1 MSGPAEVPPLW
12 RIGDVIDGRY
22 EVTRVHEHG
31 GMGLVYR
38 VRHLLWGTDLA
49 VKCPRPELFQSA
61 ADRER
66 FVTEAEVW
74 VSLGLH
80 PNVCACHYV
89 RTLGGIPRVFA
100 EYVAGGSLRD
110 WIDDRRLYE
119 GTEREVLTR
128 ITDFA
133 IQTAWG
139 LEHAH
144 SRGLV
149 HQDMKPANVLLDEEG
164 TAKVTDF
171 GLARARAV
179 AMTMPA
185 RESAPGVSVLV
196 PAGGLTRA
204 YASPEQASGESLGRR
219 TDIYSF
225 AVSVLE
231 MFTGGITWMA
241 GPIAGEALAAYR
253 ADGPGEAGLPAM
265 PGELADVLERC
276 LHLDPA
282 DRPGS
287 MAEVATGLAEV
298 HQRISGGPYP
308 RATPVAADLRADE
321 LNNRGVSLLDLDRTS
336 EAREAFAA
344 ALAADPQH
352 LEATYNT
359 GLHRWRHGEVT
370 DEELITGLESIR
382 TDAGDPWQAR
392 HLLAQVHLERGDL
405 TAARTLL
412 GELGDEAAGEPEVQA
427 ALRTVQSGRL
437 TDARCAEARAIPW
450 ALFRNDE
457 LTEPDG
463 PYKNGPYLLTSLTPD
478 GRLLLTGGR
487 DGMVKLW
494 DLRSGECLQAV
505 EAHFENGHREEVCS
519 IALTPDGRF
528 AASTGKDHTL
538 RLWDLGT
545 GRCLRGFPLRPPPRF
560 GYATH
565 PVALNADASIVLVSN
580 ADGPIQIWDARSG
593 QLRRTLAGH
602 AGGVR
607 SIELTADCGFL
618 LSTGKTNGE
627 VRFWDLSSGR
637 YRPIRPEDTSTVNAS
652 CLDPA
657 GRLAV
662 IGAQDGTISLWDL
675 RTGRCLQTMNA
686 PAWVETVSLSADARF
701 VLSGSQDKTVRIWDV
716 AGGRCLRTFRG
727 HRAAVRAV
735 RLSADGRSAISAGQD
750 NAVRRWDLP
759 LDWAAAPQLSKPRR
773 HAELSR
779 LGSEAEALV
788 FAAMRE
794 IAASRYPRALDVL
807 TRARAIP
814 GYQRSPQVLTA
825 WRALGRHTV
834 RTGLRAAWPT
844 TTFSGHRIYVDS
856 VVISTDG
863 TIAVSSGGDGTI
875 RIWDVAGGACERV
888 LEGHSTMVNDISLSA
903 DTQHVLSAGHDG
915 KLQLWHIGTGECLRV
930 MFASTHD
937 ATSAR
942 FYDGGRR
949 ALAAV
954 DGRLQFW
961 DLADGRLLRTIED
974 CGLAHSIWVSPD
986 ERVAATVGRSKRI
999 MLWDL
1004 GRRRRLRTLEGHDDQ
1019 VSSVSMSADG
1029 RFVVVCGPGCIRLW
1043 DVASGEC
1050 VRVLEHPGHP
1060 LKARLSTD
1068 GRFALSADSDSFLRV
1083 WDAHS
1088 GQMLRAL
1095 EGHQGRIRDLAFAPD
1110 GSFALSA
1117 GNDGTVQRWDF
1128 DWELSTREPADWADG
1143 ATPHLELFL
1152 ARQRTGRKTGGAD
1165 ELMERLQDAGFGWLR
1180 PEGVRAQLE
1189 RRTTGRLGTVLS
1201 RMWKR

>member
-1 MSGPAEVPPLW
+1 MSGPVEVPPLW
-12 RIGDVIDGRY
+12 RVGDVIDGRY

-49 VKCPRPELFQSA
+49 VKCPRPELFQGA

-179 AMTMPA
+179 AMTTPA
-185 RESAPGVSVLV
+185 RESAAGVSVLV

-241 GPIAGEALAAYR
+241 GPVAGEALAAYR

-265 PGELADVLERC
+265 PGELADLLERS
-276 LHLDPA
+276 LRLDPA

-287 MAEVATGLAEV
+287 MAEVAIGLAEV
-298 HQRISGGPYP
+298 HQRISGSPYP
-308 RATPVAADLRADE
+308 RATPVAADLLADE
-321 LNNRGVSLLDLDRTS
+321 LNNRGVSLLDLDRTT
-336 EAREAFAA
+336 EAREALAA

-370 DEELITGLESIR
+370 DEELITGLEARR

-405 TAARTLL
+405 TAARALL
-412 GELGDEAAGEPEVQA
+412 GELGDEATGEPEVQA
-427 ALRTVQSGRL
+427 ALRTVRSGRL

-450 ALFRNDE
+450 ALRRNDE

-463 PYKNGPYLLTSLTPD
+463 PYKSSAYILFSLTPD
-478 GRLLLTGGR
+478 GRLLLIGGG

-494 DLRSGECLQAV
+494 DLRSGEFLQAIK
-505 EAHFENGHREEVCS
+505 AHFENGHRKEVCS
-519 IALTPDGRF
+519 VAVTPDGRF

-538 RLWDLGT
+538 RVWDLGT
-545 GRCLRGFPLRPPPRF
+545 GRCLRAFALNPPPRF

-565 PVALNADASIVLVSN
+565 PVALNADASMVLVSN
-580 ADGPIQIWDARSG
+580 ADGPIQIWDVRSG
-593 QLRRTLAGH
+593 QIRRTLAGH
-602 AGGVR
+602 PGGVG
-607 SIELTADCGFL
+607 SIELTADCDFL

-627 VRFWDLSSGR
+627 VRFWDLSSGH
-637 YRPIRPEDTSTVNAS
+637 YRPIRADDAWTVNAS

-662 IGAQDGTISLWDL
+662 IGSADRTISLWDL
-675 RTGRCLQTMNA
+675 RTGRCLRTMNA
-686 PAWVETVSLSADARF
+686 PEWVETVSLSADARF
-701 VLSGSQDKTVRIWDV
+701 VLSGSRDKTVRIWDV
-716 AGGRCLRTFRG
+716 ASGRCLRTFRG
-727 HRAAVRAV
+727 HRDTVRAV
-735 RLSADGRSAISAGQD
+735 QFSADGRSAISAGQD
-750 NAVRRWDLP
+750 DAVRRWDLP
-759 LDWAAAPQLSKPRR
+759 RDWTAAPQLSKPRR

-779 LGSEAEALV
+779 LGSEVEALV
-788 FAAMRE
+788 SEAVQEM
-794 IAASRYPRALDVL
+794 AASRYPRALDVL

-814 GYQRSPQVLTA
+814 GYERSPQVLTA
-825 WRALGRHTV
+825 WRALGRRTV

-844 TTFSGHRIYVDS
+844 TTFSSGHRFSVES
-856 VVISTDG
+856 VVLSADG
-863 TIAVSSGGDGTI
+863 TIAVSSGGGTI
-875 RIWDVAGGACERV
+875 LIWDVASGACERV
-888 LEGHSTMVNDISLSA
+888 LEGPSSMVNDISLSA
-903 DTQHVLSAGHDG
+903 ETQRVLSAGHDG
-915 KLQLWHIGTGECLRV
+915 KLRLWHAGTGECLRV
-930 MFASTHD
+930 LHASTHG

-942 FYDGGRR
+942 FYDGGRQ

-954 DGRLQFW
+954 NSRLQFW

-986 ERVAATVGRSKRI
+986 ERVAATAGRSKTI
-999 MLWDL
+999 TLWDL
-1004 GRRRRLRTLEGHDDQ
+1004 GRQRRLRVLEG
-1019 VSSVSMSADG
+1019 ATN
-1029 RFVVVCGPGCIRLW
+1029 GC
-1043 DVASGEC
+1043 
-1050 VRVLEHPGHP
+1050 
-1060 LKARLSTD
+1060 
-1068 GRFALSADSDSFLRV
+1068 
-1083 WDAHS
+1083 
-1088 GQMLRAL
+1088 
-1095 EGHQGRIRDLAFAPD
+1095 
-1110 GSFALSA
+1110 
-1117 GNDGTVQRWDF
+1117 
-1128 DWELSTREPADWADG
+1128 
-1143 ATPHLELFL
+1143 
-1152 ARQRTGRKTGGAD
+1152 
-1165 ELMERLQDAGFGWLR
+1165 
-1180 PEGVRAQLE
+1180 
-1189 RRTTGRLGTVLS
+1189 RRCP
-1201 RMWKR
+1201 

>member
-1 MSGPAEVPPLW
+1 MGGERVSTREPAEVPPLW
-12 RIGDVIDGRY
+12 RVGDVIDGRY
-22 EVTRVHEHG
+22 EVARVHEHG

-49 VKCPRPELFQSA
+49 VKCPRPELFQGA

-144 SRGLV
+144 RRGLV

-179 AMTMPA
+179 AMAMPA
-185 RESAPGVSVLV
+185 RGSAPGVSVLV

-204 YASPEQASGESLGRR
+204 YASPEQTSGESLGRR

-253 ADGPGEAGLPAM
+253 ADGPGEDGLPAM
-265 PGELADVLERC
+265 PGELADLLERC
-276 LHLDPA
+276 LRLDPA

-321 LNNRGVSLLDLDRTS
+321 LNNRGVSLLDLDRTT

-370 DEELITGLESIR
+370 DEELIIGLEAIR

-405 TAARTLL
+405 TAARVLL
-412 GELGDEAAGEPEVQA
+412 GELGDEATGEPEVQA
-427 ALRTVQSGRL
+427 ALRTVQSGQL

-450 ALFRNDE
+450 ALFWNDE

-463 PYKNGPYLLTSLTPD
+463 PYKSGPYILTSLTPD

-494 DLRSGECLQAV
+494 DLRSGECLQAL
-505 EAHFENGHREEVCS
+505 EAHFENGHRKEVCS
-519 IALTPDGRF
+519 VALTPDGRF
-528 AASTGKDHTL
+528 AASTGKDQTL

-545 GRCLRGFPLRPPPRF
+545 GRCLRGFALRPPPQF
-560 GYATH
+560 EYATH

-580 ADGPIQIWDARSG
+580 ADGPIQIWDVHSG
-593 QLRRTLAGH
+593 QIRRTLAGH
-602 AGGVR
+602 VGGVR
-607 SIELTADCGFL
+607 SIELTADCDFL
-618 LSTGKTNGE
+618 LSTGKSNGE

-637 YRPIRPEDTSTVNAS
+637 YRPIRADDASPVTAS

-662 IGAQDGTISLWDL
+662 IGAMDGTISLWDL
-675 RTGRCLQTMNA
+675 RTGRCLRTMNA
-686 PAWVETVSLSADARF
+686 PDWVETVSLSADARS
-701 VLSGSQDKTVRIWDV
+701 VLSGSQDK
-716 AGGRCLRTFRG
+716 
-727 HRAAVRAV
+727 AV
-735 RLSADGRSAISAGQD
+735 
-750 NAVRRWDLP
+750 
-759 LDWAAAPQLSKPRR
+759 
-773 HAELSR
+773 
-779 LGSEAEALV
+779 
-788 FAAMRE
+788 
-794 IAASRYPRALDVL
+794 
-807 TRARAIP
+807 
-814 GYQRSPQVLTA
+814 
-825 WRALGRHTV
+825 
-834 RTGLRAAWPT
+834 
-844 TTFSGHRIYVDS
+844 
-856 VVISTDG
+856 
-863 TIAVSSGGDGTI
+863 

-888 LEGHSTMVNDISLSA
+888 LEGHSSMVNDISLSA
-903 DTQHVLSAGHDG
+903 DTQRVLSAGHDG
-915 KLQLWHIGTGECLRV
+915 RLRLWHAGTGECLRV
-930 MFASTHD
+930 LFASTHG

-942 FYDGGRR
+942 FYDGGRQ

-954 DGRLQFW
+954 NNRLQFW
-961 DLADGRLLRTIED
+961 DLADGRLLRTVED

-986 ERVAATVGRSKRI
+986 ERVAVTTGRSRKI
-999 MLWDL
+999 LLWDL
-1004 GRRRRLRTLEGHDDQ
+1004 GRRRRLRTLEGHDDDR

-1029 RFVVVCGPGCIRLW
+1029 RFVVSCGRGCIRLW

-1083 WDAHS
+1083 WDVHS

-1095 EGHQGRIRDLAFAPD
+1095 EGHQRRIRDLAFAPD
-1110 GSFALSA
+1110 SSFALSA
-1117 GNDGTVQRWDF
+1117 GGDGTVQRWDF

-1152 ARQRTGRKTGGAD
+1152 ARHRTGRKAGDAD
-1165 ELMERLQDAGFGWLR
+1165 ELMERLRDAGFGWLR
-1180 PEGVRAQLE
+1180 PEGVRARLE
-1189 RRTTGRLGTVLS
+1189 RRGAGRLGTFLS
-1201 RMWKR
+1201 RMWRG

>member
-1 MSGPAEVPPLW
+1 MSEPAEVPPLW
-12 RIGDVIDGRY
+12 RVDDVIDGRY
-22 EVTRVHEHG
+22 KVTRVHERG

-49 VKCPRPELFQSA
+49 VKCPRPELFQGA

-100 EYVAGGSLRD
+100 EYVTGGSLRD

-128 ITDFA
+128 IVDFA

-185 RESAPGVSVLV
+185 HDSAPGVSVLV
-196 PAGGLTRA
+196 PTGGLTRA
-204 YASPEQASGESLGRR
+204 YASPEQSSGESLGRR

-265 PGELADVLERC
+265 PSELADLLERC
-276 LHLDPA
+276 LRLDPA

-287 MAEVATGLAEV
+287 MAEVATGLAKV
-298 HQRISGGPYP
+298 YQRISDGPYP
-308 RATPVAADLRADE
+308 RTTPVAADLRADE

-370 DEELITGLESIR
+370 DEELITGLEAIR
-382 TDAGDPWQAR
+382 TDAGDQWQAR

-405 TAARTLL
+405 TAARALL
-412 GELGDEAAGEPEVQA
+412 DELGDEATGEPEVQA

-450 ALFRNDE
+450 ALFHNDE

-463 PYKNGPYLLTSLTPD
+463 PYKMGPYILTSLTPD
-478 GRLLLTGGR
+478 GRLLLIGGR

-494 DLRSGECLQAV
+494 DLRSGECLQAI
-505 EAHFENGHREEVCS
+505 EAHVENGYRKELCS
-519 IALTPDGRF
+519 VALTPDGRF
-528 AASTGKDHTL
+528 AASTGKDQTL

-545 GRCLRGFPLRPPPRF
+545 GRCLRGFALKPPPRF
-560 GYATH
+560 GYVTN

-580 ADGPIQIWDARSG
+580 ADGPIQVWDVHSG

-602 AGGVR
+602 ADGVR
-607 SIELTADCGFL
+607 SIELTADGGFL

-637 YRPIRPEDTSTVNAS
+637 YRLIRADDTSPVTAS
-652 CLDPA
+652 CLDSP

-662 IGAQDGTISLWDL
+662 VGAKDGTISLWNL
-675 RTGRCLQTMNA
+675 RTGRCLRTMNA
-686 PAWVETVSLSADARF
+686 PDSVETVSLSADARF
-701 VLSGSQDKTVRIWDV
+701 VVSGSHDKTVRIWDT
-716 AGGRCLRTFRG
+716 ASGRCLRTFRG

-773 HAELSR
+773 HAEVSR

-788 FAAMRE
+788 SEAVRE
-794 IAASRYPRALDVL
+794 VAASRYPRALDAL

-814 GYQRSPQVLTA
+814 GYERSPQVLTA

-844 TTFSGHRIYVDS
+844 ATFSGYRA
-856 VVISTDG
+856 VISADS
-863 TIAVSSGGDGTI
+863 TIAVFRGGDGTFL
-875 RIWDVAGGACERV
+875 IWDVVDGACKRV
-888 LEGHSTMVNDISLSA
+888 IEGPLTAVNDISLSA
-903 DTQHVLSAGHDG
+903 DNQRVLSAGHDG
-915 KLQLWHIGTGECLRV
+915 KLQLWHAGTGECLRV
-930 MFASTHD
+930 LYASTHGLT
-937 ATSAR
+937 AAQ
-942 FYDGGRR
+942 FYDGGRK

-954 DGRLQFW
+954 NEKLQFW
-961 DLADGRLLRTIED
+961 DLNDGRLLRTIAD
-974 CGLAHSIWVSPD
+974 CGLAHSISVSPD
-986 ERVAATVGRSKRI
+986 ERVAATAGRSKEI

-1004 GRRRRLRTLEGHDDQ
+1004 RRRRRLRTLKGHDDR

-1029 RFVVVCGPGCIRLW
+1029 RFVVSCGRGYIGLW
-1043 DVASGEC
+1043 DIASGEC

-1060 LKARLSTD
+1060 MTARLSTD
-1068 GRFALSADSDSFLRV
+1068 GRFALSAGSDSFLRV
-1083 WDAHS
+1083 WDVHS

-1095 EGHQGRIRDLAFAPD
+1095 EGHQRRIVDLAFAPD
-1110 GSFALSA
+1110 GSFALSTG
-1117 GNDGTVQRWDF
+1117 GNGTVQRWDF
-1128 DWELSTREPADWADG
+1128 DWELSAREPADWADG
-1143 ATPHLELFL
+1143 ATPHLKLFL
-1152 ARQRTGRKTGGAD
+1152 AGHQAGRNTGEAD

-1189 RRTTGRLGTVLS
+1189 RRAIRRLGRFLS
-1201 RMWKR
+1201 RMLKR